1 MQKVIIAIA
10 GLIVLLVV
18 IGLSLPRQARVVAAL
33 EINARPATVFAQIND
48 FSRVA
53 LWSPW
58 LERDPNARVDIA
70 GPQRGV
76 GASMQWDGLILGSG
90 SQRITASEPFSL
102 VATEINPGEPPY
114 AVGRFELH
122 DTGTKTVV
130 SWSFEADHG
139 YNLVGRYTWLL
150 LRGVIR
156 RDYEHGLRNLAAL
169 AESLPRAD
177 FSDLAVEWLDIESQ
191 DIAYRSASSQRD
203 PAAVATAMGAAY
215 FEVLKFIDAHDLQ
228 EAGAPLSIMRSFDG
242 SKMRFDAAIPVA
254 GVADDTPR
262 EADGVRL
269 GQTYAG
275 RVIRVLHKGSYR
287 GLSQTQRKIAA
298 YLAAYGI
305 ERNGDGWE
313 SYVNDPASVPEPEIL
328 TEIYCPVR

>member
-10 GLIVLLVV
+10 GLIALLIV
-18 IGLSLPRQARVVAAL
+18 IGLSLPRQARVVATL
-33 EINARPATVFAQIND
+33 EINARPATVFALVND

-70 GPQRGV
+70 GPERGV
-76 GASMQWDGLILGSG
+76 GASMQWDGLVLGTG

-102 VATEINPGEPPY
+102 VETEINPGEPPH
-114 AVGRFELH
+114 AVGRFKLQ
-122 DTGTKTVV
+122 DTGTTTLI

-177 FSDLAVEWLDIESQ
+177 FSDLDVEWLDIESQ

-203 PAAVATAMGAAY
+203 PAAMASAMGAAY
-215 FEVLKFIDAHDLQ
+215 FEVLKFIDAHELQ
-228 EAGAPLSIMRSFDG
+228 EAGAPLSIIRSFDG
-242 SKMRFDAAIPVA
+242 SKMRFDAAIPV
-254 GVADDTPR
+254 GNIDDGTPR
-262 EADGVRL
+262 DADGVRL
-269 GQTYAG
+269 GKTYAG
-275 RVIRVLHKGSYR
+275 RVIRVVHQGSYR
-287 GLSQTQRKIAA
+287 ELSQTQRKLAA

-305 ERNGDGWE
+305 ERNGDIWE
-313 SYVNDPASVPEPEIL
+313 SYVNDPTSVPESEIL
-328 TEIYCPVR
+328 TEIYYPVR